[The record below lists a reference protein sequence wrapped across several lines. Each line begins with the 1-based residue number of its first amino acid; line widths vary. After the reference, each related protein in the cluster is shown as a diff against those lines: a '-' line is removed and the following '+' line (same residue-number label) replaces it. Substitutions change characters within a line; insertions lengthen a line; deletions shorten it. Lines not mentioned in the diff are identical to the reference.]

1 MADEAETQ
9 RLLGTVTGEL
19 RGLKDLVAA
28 TFNELTRQLA
38 DTNKQA
44 HEIKHAQGNQSMA
57 LAGINEKF
65 NGHVEILRA
74 HIESDDNTNRVTI
87 EFRRAQSDEL
97 IRYRI
102 EMAASI
108 QEIKDSQSANGEKL
122 DDLILWRGKLLG
134 GVTVVGVALSMLG
147 VILGIFGRFIFD
159 QAMLAWHTIR
169 P

>member
-19 RGLKDLVAA
+19 KGLRDLVASHFA
-28 TFNELTRQLA
+28 ELTRQIA
-38 DTNKQA
+38 DTNRQA
-44 HEIKHAQGNQSMA
+44 HEIKHDQKNQLMA
-57 LAGINEKF
+57 SAGINERIK
-65 NGHVEILRA
+65 GQSEVLKA
-74 HIESDDNTNRVTI
+74 HIESDDNTNRATI

-97 IRYRI
+97 GRYRTD
-102 EMAASI
+102 MAADI
-108 QEIKDSQSANGEKL
+108 QAIKDSQSANGGKL

-159 QAMLAWHTIR
+159 QVMLAWHTIK